1 MTPLKCSGLVTLVT
15 ISKTTKL
22 ETEFLSIPKGT
33 DFATIE
39 DHNRY
44 VDYVLNR
51 KALIVDVIFSFKFCN
66 PYLSLILSVKQFTYA
81 SFIIIY
87 LDKIVW
93 RKSVKW
99 SACSFYQHSFDSIP
113 SSYRRKKRYKDPTSK
128 IHL

>member
-39 DHNRY
+39 DPLLY
-44 VDYVLNR
+44 VDYALNR
-51 KALIVDVIFSFKFCN
+51 KALIVDVIFSYKFCN
-66 PYLSLILSVKQFTYA
+66 PYLSLTLSVKQFTYA
-81 SFIIIY
+81 SFILIS

-93 RKSVKW
+93 GKTVKW
-99 SACSFYQHSFDSIP
+99 SACSFYQHSFDSNKN
-113 SSYRRKKRYKDPTSK
+113 RKRHKDPTSK

>member
-15 ISKTTKL
+15 ISKTTNL

-51 KALIVDVIFSFKFCN
+51 KALIVDVIFFIQILQSLFEFNLISKTV
-66 PYLSLILSVKQFTYA
+66 YLCIFHFNIFRQN
-81 SFIIIY
+81 
-87 LDKIVW
+87 
-93 RKSVKW
+93 
-99 SACSFYQHSFDSIP
+99 CMGE
-113 SSYRRKKRYKDPTSK
+113 KR
-128 IHL
+128 